1 MERRTLTRAI
11 ARVIGERQFGSCQ
24 FLRHALRGEVKD
36 ATAFNGQLGRQK
48 LFRDLMRVIRFDEI
62 VETGT
67 FRGDTA
73 AFMALQSGLPV
84 FTSESSPRHY
94 GYSRTR
100 FALDRKVR
108 VAFSDSRAFLR
119 AHFGKRD
126 HAGNR
131 TFVYLDAHWGP
142 DLPLFEET
150 RILFALSSGVVVM
163 IDDFQ
168 VPDDRGYAFDSYAPG
183 ATLNLEY
190 LRLGE
195 IPEARVFF
203 PALRSSAETGAR
215 RGCAVFAKTGPLADA
230 LAGLDSLRTWRRS

>member
-11 ARVIGERQFGSCQ
+11 ARGIGEKQFGSCQ
-24 FLRHALRGEVKD
+24 FLRHALRGELTE
-36 ATAFNGQLGRQK
+36 AAAFNGQSGRQK
-48 LFRDLMRVIRFDEI
+48 LFLDLMRAIRFDEI

-73 AFMALQSGLPV
+73 AFMALRSGLPV

-100 FALDRKVR
+100 FVLDPKVR

-126 HAGNR
+126 QAGK
-131 TFVYLDAHWGP
+131 TAFVYLDAHWGL
-142 DLPLFEET
+142 DLPLFEEI
-150 RILFALSSGVVVM
+150 RILFALPSGIVVM

-168 VPDDRGYAFDSYAPG
+168 VPDDPGYSFDSYGPA

-195 IPEARVFF
+195 VPEARVFF
-203 PALRSSAETGAR
+203 PALPSSAETGAR
-215 RGCAVFAKTGPLADA
+215 RGCVVLAKAGPLADA
-230 LAGLDSLRTWRRS
+230 LAALDSLRVWSGP